1 MTYQF
6 KITGKQE
13 FPSGQNEVT
22 TNLTLTAVH
31 GQGDGGT
38 LQIAT
43 KVQAEADAMN
53 FGDFMTVTIAKEV

>member
-22 TNLTLTAVH
+22 TNLTLSAVP
-31 GQGDGGT
+31 GQSIGGT
-38 LQIAT
+38 LQIMT

-53 FGDFMTVTIAKEV
+53 FGDFMTVEISKEA